1 MMKRI
6 FFFVILLISI
16 VACKGGEKVSK
27 ITESKFSFGT
37 YISITVYDKDEA
49 KAKKAI
55 QAGFNEIERIDSKYN
70 SKVQDS
76 GISKLNSHK
85 IKELI
90 LDKEGVYLINNL
102 RKLYEISHGTYDV
115 TIAPLLEIWN
125 FENIVQETL
134 PKDEELKKAMENID
148 FTKVKLENN
157 ILSYEKDGIEI
168 DTGSFLKG
176 YAVARAKQVM
186 VDMGIKSAFISSVSS
201 IETINTKPGN
211 KLWKIGIE
219 NPENSQKVLGI
230 IELNNQ
236 AMGVSGD
243 YQTYIEINGKKYHHI
258 LDKRTGYPVRDKK
271 MVVVVSDSAFL
282 SDMYS
287 TAFFTMPIDEIIQ
300 VCKENNLE
308 VLIVDSEMKL
318 HQTSGLKFK
327 KK

>member
-134 PKDEELKKAMENID
+134 PKDEELKKAMENVD

>member
-115 TIAPLLEIWN
+115 TIAPLLEVWN

>member
-55 QAGFNEIERIDSKYN
+55 QAGFNEMERIDSKYN

-115 TIAPLLEIWN
+115 TIAPLLEVWN

-134 PKDEELKKAMENID
+134 PKDEELKKAMENVD

-201 IETINTKPGN
+201 IETINIKPGN

-219 NPENSQKVLGI
+219 NPGNSQKVLGI

-282 SDMYS
+282 TDMYS
-287 TAFFTMPIDEIIQ
+287 TAFFTMPIDEIMQ
-300 VCKENNLE
+300 VCKKNNLE

>member
-115 TIAPLLEIWN
+115 TIAPLLEVWN

-134 PKDEELKKAMENID
+134 PKDEELKKAMENVD